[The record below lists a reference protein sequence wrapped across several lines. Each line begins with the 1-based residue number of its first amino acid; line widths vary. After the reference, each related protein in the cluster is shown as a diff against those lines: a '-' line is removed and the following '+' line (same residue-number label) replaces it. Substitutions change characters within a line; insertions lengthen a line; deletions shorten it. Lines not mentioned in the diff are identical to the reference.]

1 MTAYSLRVMVAF
13 DVLLMAVM
21 NGKRNET
28 ISSAA
33 WSLEQDG
40 KLAGRILRQVIDR
53 LFWFDPGHCEAA
65 WKNEQK

>member
-1 MTAYSLRVMVAF
+1 MKVYILRVAIAV
-13 DVLLMAVM
+13 DLLAMAIL

-40 KLAGRILRQVIDR
+40 KLAGRILRPVIDR

-65 WKNEQK
+65 WKNEQT

>member
-1 MTAYSLRVMVAF
+1 MKAYTLRIAVAF
-13 DVLLMAVM
+13 DLLAMAIL

-33 WSLEQDG
+33 WSLEKDG
-40 KLAGRILRQVIDR
+40 RRIGKILRPVVDR

>member
-1 MTAYSLRVMVAF
+1 MKGYFLRVMIAF
-13 DVLLMAVM
+13 DVLFMAVM

-33 WSLEQDG
+33 WSLEKDG
-40 KLAGRILRQVIDR
+40 RRIGEILRPVIDR